1 MEMHEKLEKLQG
13 DFRNDQK
20 AQDLITQLKTRFNEL
35 QEQVFTLEDFESNE
49 FNEMNEE
56 YYSVVREGDVDDMEL
71 FDFFWFK

>member
-1 MEMHEKLEKLQG
+1 MEMHEKLEKLQE
-13 DFRNDQK
+13 DFRKDQK

-35 QEQVFTLEDFESNE
+35 QEQVFTSEDFESNE

-56 YYSVVREGDVDDMEL
+56 YYSVVREGDVDAMEL

>member
-56 YYSVVREGDVDDMEL
+56 YYSVVREGDVDDM
-71 FDFFWFK
+71 

>member
-1 MEMHEKLEKLQG
+1 MEMHEKLEKLQE
-13 DFRNDQK
+13 DFRKDQK

-35 QEQVFTLEDFESNE
+35 QEQVFTSEDFESNE

>member
-1 MEMHEKLEKLQG
+1 MEMHEKLEKLQE

-20 AQDLITQLKTRFNEL
+20 AQDLITQLATRFNEL
-35 QEQVFTLEDFESNE
+35 QEQVFTSEDFESNE
-49 FNEMNEE
+49 FDQMNEE

>member
-1 MEMHEKLEKLQG
+1 MEMHEKLEKLQE

-35 QEQVFTLEDFESNE
+35 QEQVFTSEDFESNE

-56 YYSVVREGDVDDMEL
+56 YYSVGREGDVDDMEL

>member
-1 MEMHEKLEKLQG
+1 MEMHEKLEKLQE

-20 AQDLITQLKTRFNEL
+20 AQDLITQLATRFNEL
-35 QEQVFTLEDFESNE
+35 QEQVFTSEDFESNE

>member
-1 MEMHEKLEKLQG
+1 MEMHEKLEKLQE

-35 QEQVFTLEDFESNE
+35 QEQVFTSEDFESNE

>member
-35 QEQVFTLEDFESNE
+35 QEQVFTSEDFESNE

>member
-35 QEQVFTLEDFESNE
+35 QEQVFTSEDFESNE
-49 FNEMNEE
+49 FDEMNEQ

>member
-1 MEMHEKLEKLQG
+1 MEMHEKLEKLQE
-13 DFRNDQK
+13 DFRKDQK
-20 AQDLITQLKTRFNEL
+20 AQDLITQLATRFNEL
-35 QEQVFTLEDFESNE
+35 QEQVFTSEDFESNE